1 MPTPA
6 LKWLAGATLGAAL
19 FCLAATADARAIR
32 IDSGGEWEDPVE
44 LTGVSD
50 PISLGFDFNLYG
62 TTLSELVIN
71 PDGSV
76 SSGGVVIAPFLD
88 SANAT
93 ASYSYSRAI
102 LPLDAG
108 NIVNAFRIQWGNPFS
123 GTESPGNVF
132 QLALFELASG
142 QFAMEFNY
150 GKIFDGSDGTAE
162 VPGSRIFFD
171 NGAGVTVDLLA
182 TLGLGFNQYR
192 SIDDNYA
199 DLFDPQDC
207 LAPGSILS
215 CNNYNHLTGLFGPD
229 ALAVLPDGYFQF
241 NPSSG
246 QPVQGRYLFTIGDA
260 AVSVPEP
267 GTVGLLALALGGLGL
282 ARRRRR

>member
-1 MPTPA
+1 MHTPA
-6 LKWLAGATLGAAL
+6 LKWLAGTVLGIAL
-19 FCLAATADARAIR
+19 LCLAATADARAIR

-44 LTGVSD
+44 STGVSG

-62 TTLSELVIN
+62 TTISELVIN

-76 SSGGVVIAPFLD
+76 TSGDVVIAPFLD

-93 ASYSYSRAI
+93 ASYSYARTNAPLGSGI
-102 LPLDAG
+102 L
-108 NIVNAFRIQWGNPFS
+108 NAFRIQWGNPFS
-123 GTESPGNVF
+123 GTEPPGGNVF
-132 QLALFELASG
+132 QLALFELESG

-150 GKIFDGSDGTAE
+150 GKIYDGSDGTDE
-162 VPGSRIFFD
+162 VPASRIFFD
-171 NGAGVTVDLLA
+171 NGAGVAVDLLA
-182 TLGLGFNQYR
+182 TLGLGFDQYR
-192 SIDDNYA
+192 SIADNYA
-199 DLFDPQDC
+199 DPFDPQDC

-241 NPSSG
+241 NPSTG
-246 QPVQGRYLFTIGDA
+246 QPVQGRYLFIIGDA

-267 GTVGLLALALGGLGL
+267 GTLGLLAFALGGLGL

>member
-1 MPTPA
+1 MHTPA
-6 LKWLAGATLGAAL
+6 LKWLAGTLLGAAL
-19 FCLAATADARAIR
+19 LCLAATADARAIR

-44 LTGVSD
+44 STGVSG

-62 TTLSELVIN
+62 TTISELVIN

-76 SSGGVVIAPFLD
+76 TSGDVVIAPFLD

-93 ASYSYSRAI
+93 ASYSYARTNAPLGSGI
-102 LPLDAG
+102 L
-108 NIVNAFRIQWGNPFS
+108 NAFRIQWGNPFS
-123 GTESPGNVF
+123 GTEPPGGNVF
-132 QLALFELASG
+132 QLALFELESG

-150 GKIFDGSDGTAE
+150 GKIYDGSDGTDE
-162 VPGSRIFFD
+162 VPASRIFFD
-171 NGAGVTVDLLA
+171 NGAGVAVDLLA
-182 TLGLGFNQYR
+182 TLGLDFTEYR
-192 SIDDNYA
+192 SIADNYA
-199 DLFDPQDC
+199 DPFDPQDC

-241 NPSSG
+241 NPSTG
-246 QPVQGRYLFTIGDA
+246 QPVQGRYLFIIGDA

-267 GTVGLLALALGGLGL
+267 GTLGLLAFALGGLGL